1 MEEMI
6 LPTPALTKKLQ
17 QSRLTGRPLYLY
29 GGIGCGKT
37 TSIRNYFRNKRYSS
51 CPLAGISPEKA
62 YPELENLF
70 AGVTTGQPVVIDDL
84 QYLRDPRGQQEL
96 IRNTSRRDIWLILI
110 SESAVPAWLLK
121 ASVDRKFILASEK
134 DLHCTDQDVEKYFAE
149 SGIANIGKEEAHQ
162 LDEVCGHRAGY
173 LHRAAQ
179 LLLEGESAQE
189 LLDGRLFQEF
199 LNYCDYCIIPNW
211 DRPLQDFLM
220 KVSCVDSFDE
230 ELAAT
235 ITGSSVTPQR
245 LLEAREAGSFLK
257 KEGKIYRIDAD
268 MLAGLRQRAH
278 RELGAE
284 VMHQCEYNAG
294 LYYEEENDCV
304 MALQMFEQCHD
315 EDKVAEILE
324 RNAWENVST
333 GQYFAMRKSYLSLPE
348 EKIKT
353 PVLMAGM
360 SMLCSCLFDVKKSEY
375 WYDRLRT
382 YAEETV
388 GGQRRE
394 AIERLAYLDIS
405 LPHRGNSR
413 TMELMKSF
421 PEKLYERG
429 MTLPP
434 ISVTTNMPSFMEGG
448 KDFWMY
454 AEDFQNPEE
463 RRILEEGF
471 GEWGKGLSRI
481 IEGEILFERAEN
493 DFQAISLLSEGYM
506 QTEQG
511 GRPEVGFASIGTQTR
526 LNALRGRP
534 QTAASLLES
543 FEKKVREDGVPTL
556 LPNVHALQCR
566 ISILTGNLD
575 AVREWMKTAPDGN
588 VGFNSLQRYEYLT
601 KIRCNIALQQYSEAA
616 ALIAK
621 MLYYT
626 EKYQQTYLHT
636 ETLLLSAIVQ
646 YRVGET
652 GWKND
657 LERAVAT
664 ASKYRLVRLISGFG
678 VAIREPLH
686 AFGQKNL
693 EEVGKDS
700 AWVSLVMR
708 ETDKTAERYPS
719 AYAKQV
725 ASRTDF
731 SENALAILKL
741 QTEGLSVPEIAKKL
755 GLKTENVRYH
765 IKQNYR
771 KLGVSDKV
779 SAALEAKKLMLL

>member
-17 QSRLTGRPLYLY
+17 QSRLTGRPLYVY

-37 TSIRNYFRNKRYSS
+37 ASVANYFRNKRYSS
-51 CPLAGISPEKA
+51 CPLAGISPENTVS
-62 YPELENLF
+62 ELENLF
-70 AGVTTGQPVVIDDL
+70 AGTASGQPVVIDDL
-84 QYLRDPRGQQEL
+84 QVLRDVRGQQEL
-96 IRNTSRRDIWLILI
+96 LRNLSRRDIWLILI

-121 ASVDRKFILASEK
+121 ASVDRKFILAPEK
-134 DLHCTDQDVEKYFAE
+134 DLLCTDQDAEKYFAG
-149 SGIANIGKEEAHQ
+149 SGIENLGKEEVHQ
-162 LDEVCGHRAGY
+162 LNEICAHRAGY

-179 LLLEGESAQE
+179 LLLEGARIKE

-199 LNYCDYCIIPNW
+199 LNYCDFCIIPNL

-220 KVSCVDSFDE
+220 KVSCVDSFNE

-257 KEGKIYRIDAD
+257 KEGKTYRIDAD
-268 MLAGLRQRAH
+268 MLTGLRQRAK
-278 RELGAE
+278 RELGMD
-284 VMHQCEYNAG
+284 VIHQSEYNAG
-294 LYYEEENDCV
+294 LYYEENDDCV

-315 EDKVAEILE
+315 EDKVAETLE
-324 RNAWENVST
+324 RNAWENVRT
-333 GQYFAMRKSYLSLPE
+333 GQYYAMRRSYLALPE

-353 PVLMAGM
+353 PALMAGM
-360 SMLCSCLFDVKKSEY
+360 SMLFSCLFDVKKSEY
-375 WYDRLRT
+375 WYDRLKV
-382 YAEETV
+382 YAEGAV
-388 GGQRRE
+388 GGQKRE
-394 AIERLAYLDIS
+394 AIERLAYLDVS
-405 LPHRGNSR
+405 LPHRGNHE
-413 TMELMKSF
+413 TMALMKSF

-429 MTLPP
+429 MSLPP

-471 GEWGKGLSRI
+471 GEWGKGLSCI
-481 IEGEILFERAEN
+481 IQGEILFERAEN

-511 GRPEVGFASIGTQTR
+511 GRPEVGFAAIGTQAR

-534 QTAASLLES
+534 QTAASLLAS
-543 FEKKVREDGVPTL
+543 FEKKIREDSVPTL
-556 LPNVHALQCR
+556 LPNVRAMQCR

-575 AVREWMKTAPDGN
+575 AVRDWMKTAPDDN
-588 VGFNSLQRYEYLT
+588 VGFNALQRYEYLT
-601 KIRCNIALQQYSEAA
+601 KIRCDIALQQYSEAA

-636 ETLLLSAIVQ
+636 ESLLLSAIVQ
-646 YRVGET
+646 YRLEET
-652 GWKND
+652 GWKNAM
-657 LERAVAT
+657 EQAIAT
-664 ASKYRLVRLISGFG
+664 ASQYRFVRLFTEFCGA
-678 VAIREPLH
+678 VTELMR

-693 EEVGKDS
+693 EEAGKDP
-700 AWVSLVMR
+700 AWVRLLLQ
-708 ETDKTAERYPS
+708 ETGKTAERYPS
-719 AYAKQV
+719 AYARQM

-741 QTEGLSVPEIAKKL
+741 QTEGLSVPEIANKL

>member
-1 MEEMI
+1 
-6 LPTPALTKKLQ
+6 
-17 QSRLTGRPLYLY
+17 
-29 GGIGCGKT
+29 
-37 TSIRNYFRNKRYSS
+37 
-51 CPLAGISPEKA
+51 
-62 YPELENLF
+62 
-70 AGVTTGQPVVIDDL
+70 
-84 QYLRDPRGQQEL
+84 
-96 IRNTSRRDIWLILI
+96 
-110 SESAVPAWLLK
+110 
-121 ASVDRKFILASEK
+121 
-134 DLHCTDQDVEKYFAE
+134 
-149 SGIANIGKEEAHQ
+149 
-162 LDEVCGHRAGY
+162 
-173 LHRAAQ
+173 
-179 LLLEGESAQE
+179 
-189 LLDGRLFQEF
+189 
-199 LNYCDYCIIPNW
+199 
-211 DRPLQDFLM
+211 
-220 KVSCVDSFDE
+220 
-230 ELAAT
+230 
-235 ITGSSVTPQR
+235 
-245 LLEAREAGSFLK
+245 
-257 KEGKIYRIDAD
+257 
-268 MLAGLRQRAH
+268 
-278 RELGAE
+278 
-284 VMHQCEYNAG
+284 
-294 LYYEEENDCV
+294 
-304 MALQMFEQCHD
+304 
-315 EDKVAEILE
+315 
-324 RNAWENVST
+324 
-333 GQYFAMRKSYLSLPE
+333 
-348 EKIKT
+348 
-353 PVLMAGM
+353 
-360 SMLCSCLFDVKKSEY
+360 
-375 WYDRLRT
+375 
-382 YAEETV
+382 
-388 GGQRRE
+388 
-394 AIERLAYLDIS
+394 
-405 LPHRGNSR
+405 
-413 TMELMKSF
+413 MELMKSF

-575 AVREWMKTAPDGN
+575 AVQEWMKTAPDGN